1 MLKKIP
7 FILMMVLMLM
17 ALAPRKGYMNMPAG
31 TSDNDRSFR
40 GSVANLT
47 VSPLTADVLVLHYP
61 HYADQDSFTVKAG
74 DVMNWDGLD
83 IYGFKIIRTV
93 STAVDVYWW

>member
-1 MLKKIP
+1 MKKIP

-17 ALAPRKGYMNMPAG
+17 ALAPRKGSVSVVAG
-31 TSDNDRSFR
+31 TSDFERNFR
-40 GSVANLT
+40 GSVGHLT
-47 VSPLTADVLVLHYP
+47 VSAPTAAIKVLHFP
-61 HYADQDSFTVKAG
+61 HYASQDTFTIQSG